1 MNKYITLEEAEQVAM
16 IYASGENKD
25 LQIRLC
31 EQYAE
36 EQGYEVIAVLTDYVE
51 EIFDEIGNV
60 DIILVAGLHHIARK
74 AEEFYSIEAALAEDG
89 IRIESPSRKIEYANG
104 TKSIVMHTGL
114 YRLGEGDKRK
124 NLKGK
129 VLRKNGVQLVQ
140 IK

>member
-36 EQGYEVIAVLTDYVE
+36 EKGIEVIAVLTDYVE

-60 DIILVAGLHHIARK
+60 DIIIVAGVEHISRNAQ
-74 AEEFYSIEAALAEDG
+74 EYYSIEAALAEDG
-89 IRIESPSRKIEYANG
+89 IVIENARGNRVMRGSLFDTLYNINKSDRRELCNS
-104 TKSIVMHTGL
+104 TKCDILLENS
-114 YRLGEGDKRK
+114 
-124 NLKGK
+124 
-129 VLRKNGVQLVQ
+129 
-140 IK
+140 